1 MASQEVATMVKIS
14 RALHVDA
21 EPEEVLSG
29 LLDSSINPPGMTMA
43 PVYEVPGREGSVYEW
58 SFTIVGVPQKGI
70 MIITEYEPGKRLST
84 MNLGAIESTSTMTFA
99 PEDEGT
105 WVTLNGESRLTMPLI
120 GRFLDS
126 FLERGMLKNTE
137 WTMRQ
142 IEMLHAKK
150 EATAA

>member
-1 MASQEVATMVKIS
+1 MLKTTKAM
-14 RALHVDA
+14 HVNAD
-21 EPEEVLSG
+21 PDEVLSG
-29 LLDSSINPPGMTMA
+29 LLDSSINPPGLTMA

-58 SFTIVGVPQKGI
+58 SFKFVGVPQKGI

-126 FLERGMLKNTE
+126 FLERGMVKNTE

-142 IEMLHAKK
+142 IEKRHAQK
-150 EATAA
+150 EASAK